1 MEQSDKKQADEGL
14 VQSFIVGF
22 IRGSHGVSGKFN
34 FESSSGFYDHFENMT
49 EVTLRNGKTG
59 DSKVFK
65 VESVEIGDFSS
76 FMKLEGINS
85 PEDVKKYNH
94 WEIVVPRDKAS
105 ILEEDE
111 WYVEDLKKC
120 SLYYEDKDGLNCKV
134 GTVTDVMEGGSGD
147 LLEVRLAE
155 DCEILADDIKFDAD
169 KKVRTVL
176 IPMNGE
182 AGFIGE
188 VDVENRKIQLMH
200 LWILE

>member
-1 MEQSDKKQADEGL
+1 MAQSDNSKKDDGL

-34 FESSSGFYDHFENMT
+34 FESASGYYEHFEDMS
-49 EVTLRNGKTG
+49 EVTLRNSKTG
-59 DSKVFK
+59 DSRVFK
-65 VESVEIGDFSS
+65 VESVEIGSFSS

-94 WEIVVPRDKAS
+94 WEIVVPRDNAS
-105 ILEEDE
+105 FLDEDE
-111 WYVEDLKKC
+111 WYVEDLKGC
-120 SLYYEDKDGLNCKV
+120 SLYYEGKGGLNIVV

-147 LLEVRLAE
+147 LLEVKLAE
-155 DCEILADDIKFDAD
+155 DCDFLDESIRFNSDG
-169 KKVRTVL
+169 KVRTVL

-182 AGFIGE
+182 AGFIGD
-188 VDVENRKIQLMH
+188 VDVRKKKIQLMH